1 MTKKFRTA
9 LTLSLLLN
17 LALGGLSGTLLWRA
31 GHPPLPPEIAD
42 APPEI
47 ARRLERE
54 IPQAIE
60 RVRAARADLVSA
72 LTAPAFDPQA
82 FDAAAEKLSAVHREG
97 FEARIGVAREIAE
110 KLPQEARKKLAA
122 RMFPE
127 RRGGGGFG
135 GKRHAGDDVP
145 PPQ

>member
-9 LTLSLLLN
+9 LTLSLLVN

-31 GHPPLPPEIAD
+31 SHPPIPPEIAD

-47 ARRLERE
+47 VQRLKRE

-60 RVRAARADLVSA
+60 RMRAARAELVA
-72 LTAPAFDPQA
+72 VLTAPVFDPQA
-82 FDAAAEKLSAVHREG
+82 FDAAAEKLSAVHRQG
-97 FEARIGVAREIAE
+97 FQSRIGVAREMAE

-127 RRGGGGFG
+127 RRGGSFG
-135 GKRHAGDDVP
+135 GGGGRHHDSP
-145 PPQ
+145 PSPQ

>member
-9 LTLSLLLN
+9 LALSLLLN

-31 GHPPLPPEIAD
+31 GHPPLPPEIAG

-60 RVRAARADLVSA
+60 RMRAARADLVAA
-72 LTAPAFDPQA
+72 LTAQTFDPQA

-97 FEARIGVAREIAE
+97 FEARIGVAREMAE

-127 RRGGGGFG
+127 RRGGGFG
-135 GKRHAGDDVP
+135 GKRHGEDDVP